1 MKEGWM
7 AGGRTRLNLLC
18 TYKPRAKRGRV
29 YSRDRSA
36 LVRICE
42 SRCFAAQLLARRDD
56 RGTRYGFPMKT
67 LNRIVML
74 RQILLIRQVVVVKD
88 VGRVHVWCLK
98 RTEGMPTCS
107 TFSSVAP
114 TARRPMDGLDVLRFR
129 HPPSGT
135 ASATRIF
142 QE

>member
-1 MKEGWM
+1 MKEGWL

-56 RGTRYGFPMKT
+56 RGKVRVPAENPELYSDVASNPGHTTGRRCERCWR
-67 LNRIVML
+67 NSCIVSKEDGGNANM
-74 RQILLIRQVVVVKD
+74 QHPFEC
-88 VGRVHVWCLK
+88 GAN
-98 RTEGMPTCS
+98 G
-107 TFSSVAP
+107 
-114 TARRPMDGLDVLRFR
+114 TAADGLDVLRFR
-129 HPPSGT
+129 HPPPGT
-135 ASATRIF
+135 ASPTRIF